1 MALDN
6 VPKTNYT
13 VNDGVIA
20 DDLNNIGLNLLEL
33 EDSKY
38 ESGDDITAGDIT
50 AGDIT
55 AGDITAG
62 DITAGDI
69 TLSGV
74 INPTTAPTSDTEV
87 VSSSSSWIIPR
98 GIYNIS
104 LPTTPIS
111 SSVSLEIFVDGSWRP
126 IAVRASTAS
135 EQESYGSSVFSDGTN
150 TRVNNL
156 DSISYTVYY
165 QKF

>member
-55 AGDITAG
+55 
-62 DITAGDI
+62 
-69 TLSGV
+69 LSGV

-104 LPTTPIS
+104 LPTAPIS
-111 SSVSLEIFVDGSWRP
+111 SSVSLEIFVDGVWHP
-126 IAVRASTAS
+126 IAVRASAAS

-150 TRVNNL
+150 TRVNNG
-156 DSISYTVYY
+156 SSSSYTVYY